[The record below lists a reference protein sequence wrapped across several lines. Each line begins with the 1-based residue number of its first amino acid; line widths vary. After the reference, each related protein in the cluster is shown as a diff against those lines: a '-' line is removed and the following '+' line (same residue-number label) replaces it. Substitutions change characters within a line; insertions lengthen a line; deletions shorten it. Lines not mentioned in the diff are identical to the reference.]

1 MHKASRWLAIA
12 PLLLALACK
21 HGSYG
26 DHDGHGDPPVN
37 LEPNDPRPVYSIEVG
52 DEIEAALLEQ
62 QLGLVPLRLTGKTLY
77 FYDTADIRKKLDDYG
92 YVATQAD
99 LYTVYERVVRVARR
113 GDEQELKR
121 FSVRLIN
128 REPDA
133 WIVRGQIG
141 TLRALAAAGY
151 SLSAIASNEPK
162 PRVIR
167 VWAKTPEEVQQIS
180 RYVSIYATSGQFV
193 PKDNQRLIGVA
204 ATAFDDGIDAL
215 TALGFTVERLED
227 PPQDGGVRQ

>member
-1 MHKASRWLAIA
+1 MHMVPRWLTIV

-26 DHDGHGDPPVN
+26 GHGGPAMN

-62 QLGLVPLRLTGKTLY
+62 QLGLAPLRLTGKTLY
-77 FYDTADIRKKLDDYG
+77 FYDAADIRKKLADYG

-99 LYTVYERVVRVARR
+99 PYAVYERVVRVARR

-121 FSVRLIN
+121 YSVRLIN

-180 RYVSIYATSGQFV
+180 RHVSIYAVSGQFV

-227 PPQDGGVRQ
+227 PPQDGGERQ

>member
-1 MHKASRWLAIA
+1 MQKIPRWLAIV
-12 PLLLALACK
+12 PLLVAALACK

-26 DHDGHGDPPVN
+26 HGGPAVN
-37 LEPNDPRPVYSIEVG
+37 LEPNDPRPVFSIEVG

-62 QLGLVPLRLTGKTLY
+62 QLGLAPLRLTGKTLY
-77 FYDTADIRKKLDDYG
+77 FYDAPDIRKKLADYG

-99 LYTVYERVVRVARR
+99 LYAVYERVVRVARR

-121 FSVRLIN
+121 FSVRVIN

-167 VWAKTPEEVQQIS
+167 VWAKSPDEVQQIS
-180 RYVSIYATSGQFV
+180 RYVSIYAVSGQFE

-204 ATAFDDGIDAL
+204 ATGFDDGIEAL
-215 TALGFTVERLED
+215 TALGFVVERLPD
-227 PPQDGGVRQ
+227 PPDDRGGRQ